1 MSDHNEESFDNT
13 NTSSNNNQFIV
24 SYELLALLRWFIE
37 HDSEKLKKMITKA
50 YLSGLKDE
58 MHRLQVQQ
66 DMSLDDIHF
75 TIIEFLGLLDS
86 MLMEL
91 TNEQMVLRAMQK
103 NLIPTI
109 EHIDS
114 TIMDDETVRSSV
126 QKATIN
132 SERHPSE
139 NPKITLYKELLKR
152 WKPNKKM
159 SVN

>member
-1 MSDHNEESFDNT
+1 MSDHNQESFDN
-13 NTSSNNNQFIV
+13 NNSHNNNQFIV

-37 HDSEKLKKMITKA
+37 HDSEKLRKIVTKA
-50 YLSGLKDE
+50 YLSGLKEE
-58 MHRLQVQQ
+58 MHRLQLHQ
-66 DMSLDDIHF
+66 DMTLDDIHF

-126 QKATIN
+126 QKATITN
-132 SERHPSE
+132 ERHPTE

-152 WKPNKKM
+152 WKPSKKM
-159 SVN
+159 VN